1 MIEIQTKE
9 HSPFSPLLMEFKM
22 PQEYIDT
29 LNKYGDKISAD
40 KKKSEKLDFSDRLVG
55 NVKQEHTIE
64 DHIWQEGKPS
74 MFQWVGGCASLY
86 VQSLLKRNKNSLTFN
101 EQ

>member
-9 HSPFSPLLMEFKM
+9 HAPFSPLLMEFKM

-40 KKKSEKLDFSDRLVG
+40 KKNLRS
-55 NVKQEHTIE
+55 
-64 DHIWQEGKPS
+64 
-74 MFQWVGGCASLY
+74 
-86 VQSLLKRNKNSLTFN
+86 
-101 EQ
+101 

>member
-1 MIEIQTKE
+1 MLINDFAIATERGAYGASLYKG
-9 HSPFSPLLMEFKM
+9 K
-22 PQEYIDT
+22 
-29 LNKYGDKISAD
+29 GDKISAD

-74 MFQWVGGCASLY
+74 MFHWVGGCASLY
-86 VQSLLKRNKNSLTFN
+86 VQSLL
-101 EQ
+101 